1 MAAKKY
7 LNLDLLV
14 ADEVIIE
21 LKGRKWNIAGMPARK
36 ALNLMKMRDSFAV
49 EAENNDNAAGFLHQ
63 CNALAGMLGKD
74 LDGNEITGEEILDE
88 LSMNQIVA
96 LTEFIAENLT
106 PEGMVG
112 GKVDPKVEV
121 QAKAPKK

>member
-1 MAAKKY
+1 MATKKY

-21 LKGRKWNIAGMPARK
+21 LKGRKWDIAGMPARK

-49 EAENNDNAAGFLHQ
+49 EAENGDKAAGFLHQ

-74 LDGNEITGEEILDE
+74 LSGKEITGEEILDE

-96 LTEFIAENLT
+96 LTEFIAENLA
-106 PEGMVG
+106 PEGMAG
-112 GKVDPKVEV
+112 GNVNPKVEV
-121 QAKAPKK
+121 PAKAPKK

>member
-14 ADEVIIE
+14 ADNVIVE
-21 LKGRKWNIAGMPARK
+21 LKGRKWDIAGIPARK

-49 EAENNDNAAGFLHQ
+49 EAENNDKAAGFLHQ

-96 LTEFIAENLT
+96 LTEFIAENIA

>member
-1 MAAKKY
+1 MATKKY

-49 EAENNDNAAGFLHQ
+49 EAEGGDKAAGFLHQ

-74 LDGNEITGEEILDE
+74 ISGKEITGEEILDE

-96 LTEFIAENLT
+96 LTEFIADNLA
-106 PEGMVG
+106 PEGMAG
-112 GKVDPKVEV
+112 GKVNPKAEV
-121 QAKAPKK
+121 PAKAPKK

>member
-1 MAAKKY
+1 MVAKKY

-36 ALNLMKMRDSFAV
+36 ALNLMKVRDSLAV
-49 EAENNDNAAGFLHQ
+49 EAENGDKTAGFLCQ

-74 LDGNEITGEEILDE
+74 IEGKEITGEEILDE

-96 LTEFIAENLT
+96 LTEFIAGNLA

-112 GKVDPKVEV
+112 DKVSPKVEV
-121 QAKAPKK
+121 KAKAPKK